1 MLYRGLADFY
11 EPFAAPSGPA
21 SQTAAHTV
29 KFRLKQET
37 KRAHMLAFTVRVTS
51 NAAAMTGAAWGGFA
65 AIVKEIR
72 VRINDVLGSRNCVA
86 VSGIGALS
94 YWRQVNG
101 GLDSLTVDAY
111 GSAGFAVST
120 TYEITYV
127 IPLRQPQ
134 IAEPYGNILSLP
146 LSQNWL
152 REDPIVEVDF
162 HDIGAAGTVFTTNP
176 PAYTST
182 NTFELAVYYHNVPE
196 TTPYIPSELRS
207 DTFAPTSVSGPAYE
221 FPSSGW
227 LTGFLVQGLS
237 GDFGNAVTR
246 STTFSSEGQ
255 LRLEYGRDI
264 IRRQKPRHQ
273 RVLNETS
280 MNNFPS
286 LAASNIASS
295 FLTSRQWPHEL
306 MFDFLNDGPGTAP
319 FSINSVLGLDTQL
332 MGGDKLRFILNDA
345 ASTSIRAHI
354 THHRL
359 LPRKPE
365 DLQILAAQV
374 GA

>member
-1 MLYRGLADFY
+1 MLYKGLADFL
-11 EPFAAPSGPA
+11 EPFAAPSSPA

-29 KFRLKQET
+29 KFRLKQEARRVHT
-37 KRAHMLAFTVRVTS
+37 LAFTVRVTT
-51 NAAAMTGAAWGGFA
+51 NAVALTGAAWGGLA

-72 VRINDVLGSRNCVA
+72 VRVNDVLGSRNAIA
-86 VSGIGALS
+86 VSGIGCLS

-101 GLDSLTVDAY
+101 RLDSLTMDAY
-111 GSAGFAVST
+111 GSAGFATST

-134 IAEPYGNILSLP
+134 FAEPYGNVLSLP

-152 REDPIVEVDF
+152 REDVIVEVDF

-176 PAYTST
+176 PTYTAA
-182 NTFELAVYYHNVPE
+182 NTFELAAWMHNVPE
-196 TTPYIPSELRS
+196 GTPYIPSELRS
-207 DTFAPTSVSGPAYE
+207 DTFAPTSTAGAAYE

-246 STTFSSEGQ
+246 ATPFSSEGQ
-255 LRLEYGRDI
+255 FRMEYGRDI
-264 IRRQKPRHQ
+264 VRRLKSRHL
-273 RVLNETS
+273 RVMNEQS
-280 MNNFPS
+280 INNFPS
-286 LAASNIASS
+286 LANSNIASS
-295 FLTSRQWPHEL
+295 FLASRQWPHEL
-306 MFDFLNDGPGTAP
+306 MFDFLNDGPGAAP
-319 FSINSVLGLDTQL
+319 FSVNSIYGLDTQL
-332 MGGDKLRFILNDA
+332 MGGDKMRFIFNDA